1 MDFPFFHEL
10 LRIDSTSGQERTVAL
25 WLAERLPGLFP
36 ASNRP
41 LLQVDEVGDGTLNLL
56 LTWGKPKIVFCSHL
70 DTVPPYIPPTFPEG
84 VFTVSG
90 QDSSQDSFAP
100 LGMTASCHSEAVE
113 DRRKNLIPGES
124 SPVIPGETPHVIPDL
139 TSPVIPDLTSPVIP
153 GLTSPVIPGE
163 TPPVIPGLT
172 RNLPDVI
179 AGRGSCDAKGQVFAI
194 VEACKKL
201 AEEGKSDFGMLLLA
215 GEETG
220 SWGAKAFAKTGFKAE
235 YLVVGEPTD
244 NCMVSASK
252 GTKSFDLKF
261 TGTPFHSGY
270 PQFGVSAV
278 DLFVE
283 FVNALKA
290 KDFGVDPLLGE
301 TTWNIGLVHSDN
313 PQNILSPELT
323 CRLYFRTTFV
333 SDAAVT
339 QWMAEAPDL
348 LTDGRS
354 QPAMTEAT
362 VPGQTTSVVP
372 DLTTSVIP
380 DQTTSVIPELTT
392 SVVPGLTS
400 SVIPGL
406 TRNLTVT
413 PRGGDT
419 PARYWTVE
427 GLPAKSVAFGS
438 DAPHLTN
445 FTHKAICG
453 PGSITVAHRDDEHV
467 RIADLATA
475 VEQYLALYRAATK

>member
-1 MDFPFFHEL
+1 MDFGFFKEL
-10 LRIDSTSGQERTVAL
+10 LSVDSTSGKERKVAE
-25 WLAERLPGLFP
+25 WLAERLPGMFP
-36 ASNRP
+36 AANRP
-41 LLQVDEVGDGTLNLL
+41 VLHVEEVGDGTLNLL
-56 LTWGKPKIVFCSHL
+56 LTWGTPKIVFCSHL
-70 DTVPPYIPPTFPEG
+70 DTVPPYIAPTFPERWPVAAG
-84 VFTVSG
+84 H
-90 QDSSQDSFAP
+90 DDNSS
-100 LGMTASCHSEAVE
+100 
-113 DRRKNLIPGES
+113 
-124 SPVIPGETPHVIPDL
+124 
-139 TSPVIPDLTSPVIP
+139 VIP
-153 GLTSPVIPGE
+153 GLTG
-163 TPPVIPGLT
+163 
-172 RNLPDVI
+172 NLPDVI
-179 AGRGSCDAKGQVFAI
+179 KGRGSCDAKGQVFAI

-201 AEEGKSDFGMLLLA
+201 AEEGCSDFGMLLLA

-220 SWGAKAFAKTGFKAE
+220 SWGAKAFAKTEFKAD

-261 TGTPFHSGY
+261 TGVPFHSGY
-270 PQFGVSAV
+270 PQYGVSAV

-290 KDFGVDPLLGE
+290 KDFGIDPVLGE

-333 SDAAVT
+333 SDEAVCR
-339 QWMAEAPDL
+339 WMEEAP
-348 LTDGRS
+348 
-354 QPAMTEAT
+354 
-362 VPGQTTSVVP
+362 
-372 DLTTSVIP
+372 
-380 DQTTSVIPELTT
+380 
-392 SVVPGLTS
+392 GLVTRWPVAAGHDES
-400 SVIPGL
+400 ASVIPGP
-406 TRNLTVT
+406 TGNLTVT

-438 DAPHLTN
+438 DAPHLKN

-467 RIADLATA
+467 RAADLATA
-475 VEQYLALYRAATK
+475 VEQYLTLYRSIK